1 MFMQRDFAIECKCS
15 HRGERFQLAF
25 AQAAME
31 IVPKDES
38 TAFEPSRNGLTL
50 LAETE
55 LSLERPLARLR
66 EVYGD
71 ALQVDSPLVRYKR
84 GERLEEPYMGLR
96 VLCAPQ
102 HFEAIRRDLS
112 TRRANLLDTEVN
124 VRFAVIRAEA
134 PLALLVGYPAKFDSL
149 TQGRG
154 QLAMWLSHFA
164 PVEDDPPGGNAA

>member
-1 MFMQRDFAIECKCS
+1 MQRDFAIECKCS

-66 EVYGD
+66 EVYGEE
-71 ALQVDSPLVRYKR
+71 LQVDSPLVRYRK
-84 GERLEEPYMGLR
+84 GKHLEEPYMGVR
-96 VLCAPQ
+96 VLCSPQ
-102 HFEAIRRDLS
+102 QFEPVRRDLL

-124 VRFAVIRAEA
+124 ARFGVIRAEA
-134 PLALLVGYPAKFDSL
+134 PLALLVGYPAKFDEL
-149 TQGRG
+149 TQCRG

-164 PVEDDPPGGNAA
+164 PVEEDPPGGNAA